1 MTDHSKGSF
10 FGRRVGKPLRAQ
22 RREVFEAA
30 LQRLQPDLALPAPQ
44 DPRDL
49 FSGEVDTVWMEI
61 GFGGGEH
68 LLHEAQRLPA
78 TGFIG
83 AEPFVSSLAKA
94 VVEIETQELA
104 NVRVYGDDAIKLLDW
119 LPDASLDGI
128 YQLYP
133 DPWPKRRH
141 WKRRFVNPVNLD
153 RMARVLKPGAL
164 YRFASDIDT
173 YVDWTLARLLTPSG
187 LRMDGGR
194 GVRLAGSLAA
204 LVGHALRGEGLSGG
218 AQRPLSRVPKAVAQ
232 GCGIRSAGEFSCVW
246 PLSAYSEPT

>member
-22 RREVFEAA
+22 RREVFESA
-30 LQRLQPDLALPAPQ
+30 LERLQPDLSQPAPQ
-44 DPRDL
+44 DVREL
-49 FSGEVDTVWMEI
+49 FAGKVETVWMEI

-68 LLHEAQRLPA
+68 LLHEARRLPQ

-83 AEPFVSSLAKA
+83 VEPFVSSLAKA
-94 VVEIETQELA
+94 VVEVETEELA

-128 YQLYP
+128 DQLYP

-153 RMARVLKPGAL
+153 RRARVLKPGAL
-164 YRFASDIDT
+164 YRFASDSDT
-173 YVDWTLARLLTPSG
+173 
-187 LRMDGGR
+187 
-194 GVRLAGSLAA
+194 
-204 LVGHALRGEGLSGG
+204 
-218 AQRPLSRVPKAVAQ
+218 
-232 GCGIRSAGEFSCVW
+232 
-246 PLSAYSEPT
+246 

>member
-22 RREVFEAA
+22 RREVFETA
-30 LQRLQPDLALPAPQ
+30 LQRLQPDLSQPAPQ
-44 DPRDL
+44 DVRAL
-49 FSGEVDTVWMEI
+49 FSGKVDAIWMEI

-68 LLHEAQRLPA
+68 LLHEARRLPT

-83 AEPFVSSLAKA
+83 VEPFVSSLAKA

-119 LPDASLDGI
+119 LPGASLDGI

-173 YVDWTLARLLTPSG
+173 YVDWTLARLLAHPAFEWTAEGASDWLVPWQPWSG
-187 LRMDGGR
+187 TRYEAKAHREGR
-194 GVRLAGSLAA
+194 KGHYLEFRRL
-204 LVGHALRGEGLSGG
+204 
-218 AQRPLSRVPKAVAQ
+218 
-232 GCGIRSAGEFSCVW
+232 
-246 PLSAYSEPT
+246 

>member
-1 MTDHSKGSF
+1 MTDHTKGSF
-10 FGRRVGKPLRAQ
+10 FGRRVGKPLRAA
-22 RREVFEAA
+22 RRDIFEQAMA
-30 LQRLQPDLALPAPQ
+30 RLQPDLAAPAPA

-49 FSGEVDTVWMEI
+49 FPAPVDAVWLEI

-68 LLHEAQRLPA
+68 LVHEASRLPR

-83 AEPFVSSLAKA
+83 VEPFVSSLAKA
-94 VVEIETQELA
+94 VADIDAAGLT

-153 RMARVLKPGAL
+153 RMARVLKPGGL
-164 YRFASDIDT
+164 FRFASDIDT
-173 YVDWTLARLLTPSG
+173 YVEWTLAHLDAHPAFAWTAERAADWLEPWQPWSG
-187 LRMDGGR
+187 TRYEAKAFREGR
-194 GVRLAGSLAA
+194 K
-204 LVGHALRGEGLSGG
+204 GHYLEFRRG
-218 AQRPLSRVPKAVAQ
+218 
-232 GCGIRSAGEFSCVW
+232 
-246 PLSAYSEPT
+246 